1 MNDAPQTPAASP
13 VTMPAGVVES
23 SFLVHTSGTTLA
35 GTLAMPE
42 AAGASAASRPLTV
55 VLIVAGSGPTDRNGD
70 NPAGVHG
77 KVYAQLAW
85 GLAQQG
91 IASLR
96 YDKRGIAAT
105 PIGID
110 PNELTIDLY
119 VADVRAAAD
128 SLHADG
134 RFSRVVLA
142 GHSEG
147 AGLALQ
153 AANRGAPA
161 AGIIMISGAGRP
173 ILDILHS
180 QLAAQFDSAAMV
192 AYDSAMARF
201 IRGEPSGVVPP
212 PMVPLF
218 MPYLRNYMRTWSAYD
233 PATELRTAKLPVLL
247 VTAARDIQV
256 DRAEH
261 ARLVAARP
269 SAAVLVLPT
278 AAHVLKAVSS
288 TDRTAQIPVYADAG
302 APIVRE
308 LVPGIVRWIATL
320 R

>member
-1 MNDAPQTPAASP
+1 MSDAAPQTPAASP
-13 VTMPAGVVES
+13 ITMPAGVVES
-23 SFLVHTSGTTLA
+23 PFLVHTSGTTLA

-42 AAGASAASRPLTV
+42 PGAGAASRPLTV

-96 YDKRGIAAT
+96 YDKRAIAAT

-119 VADVRAAAD
+119 AADVRAAAD

-147 AGLALQ
+147 AGLVLQ

-173 ILDILHS
+173 ILEVLRS
-180 QLAAQFDSAAMV
+180 QLAAQFDSAAMLT
-192 AYDSAMARF
+192 YDSAMARF
-201 IRGEPSGVVPP
+201 IRGDPTGIVPP
-212 PMVPLF
+212 PMASLF
-218 MPYLRNYMRTWSAYD
+218 MPYLRNYMRTWSEYD
-233 PATELRTAKLPVLL
+233 PATELRKAKVPVLL
-247 VTAARDIQV
+247 VTAAHDIQV
-256 DRAEH
+256 DSAEH

-288 TDRTAQIPVYADAG
+288 NDRAAQIPVYADAG
-302 APIVRE
+302 APIVPE

-320 R
+320 P